1 MLGIIADIL
10 RCLKDIKSFEKTKS
24 LYPNND

>member
-10 RCLKDIKSFEKTKS
+10 KCFKDIKSFEKTKS

>member
-10 RCLKDIKSFEKTKS
+10 RCFKDIKSFEKTKS